1 MKKTSEALIGRV
13 VDQLRDIL
21 SEGEYDTGEIAAA
34 AKKAADMMRRG
45 EVEVD
50 WLAVHME
57 RREAFSDSIDVE
69 KYTVVRDAAGGR
81 FLARKTL

>member
-1 MKKTSEALIGRV
+1 MIWRWKAVTLNNRVMARKTDEVLTGRV

-21 SEGEYDTGEIAAA
+21 AEGEYDTGQIAAA

-57 RREAFSDSIDVE
+57 QREAVSRNT
-69 KYTVVRDAAGGR
+69 K
-81 FLARKTL
+81 